1 MKKTTLT
8 IAMAAMLTLATA
20 SFVSADSI
28 GYVDMDVIF
37 SSIKENGT
45 IAASLKDIEKKRET
59 YQKRFEALQEEIEKE
74 KAKKKPSEERVKT
87 MISEMEAELKPKR
100 DEILKQEMEIQRGI
114 VGKVIETARLE
125 AKKIGVD
132 VVLDKRAV
140 YIGGTDLTEFV
151 IDRLKKNNN

>member
-8 IAMAAMLTLATA
+8 LAMAAMFTLATA
-20 SFVSADSI
+20 SFAAADSI
-28 GYVDMDVIF
+28 GYVDMDAIF
-37 SSIKENGT
+37 SSIKESGT
-45 IAASLKDIEKKRET
+45 IATSLKDIEKKRET
-59 YQKRFEALQEEIEKE
+59 YQKRFEALQDEIEKE
-74 KAKKKPSEERVKT
+74 KTKKKPSDEKIKT

-100 DEILKQEMEIQRGI
+100 DEILRQELEIQKNI
-114 VGKVIETARLE
+114 VGKVIETSRLE

-151 IDRLKKNNN
+151 IDRLKKNS

>member
-1 MKKTTLT
+1 
-8 IAMAAMLTLATA
+8 
-20 SFVSADSI
+20 
-28 GYVDMDVIF
+28 
-37 SSIKENGT
+37 
-45 IAASLKDIEKKRET
+45 
-59 YQKRFEALQEEIEKE
+59 
-74 KAKKKPSEERVKT
+74 